1 MLTDVSRYTLFVSLM
16 KGGEQAFKTS
26 EVVWKGLM
34 GGCTA
39 PGDDEDGDED
49 GDEDE
54 PSLLLCCSLHRQA
67 LHLLACIREGKKM

>member
-1 MLTDVSRYTLFVSLM
+1 M

-49 GDEDE
+49 E
-54 PSLLLCCSLHRQA
+54 PSLLLCCSLHHQA
-67 LHLLACIREGKKM
+67 LHPLACIREGKKM